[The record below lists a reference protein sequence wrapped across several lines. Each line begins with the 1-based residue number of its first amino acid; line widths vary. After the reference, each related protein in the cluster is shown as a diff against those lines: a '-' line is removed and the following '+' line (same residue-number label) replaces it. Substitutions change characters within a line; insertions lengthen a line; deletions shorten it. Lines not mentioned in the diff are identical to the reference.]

1 MRQRLRG
8 LRVIR
13 AFRREPDEQQK
24 IASATEVMAENII
37 NANVSMGILNPLSS
51 FCLNVAV
58 LVILYLSALRMA
70 TGASAATGGDVLA
83 MIQYVAYIMN
93 SILSAAF
100 AVVMVPHAAVACRR
114 ILRCWTCRMTSGK
127 MGRMGHSTA
136 T

>member
-13 AFRREPDEQQK
+13 AFRREPDEQKK

-37 NANVSMGILNPLSS
+37 KANVSMGILNPLSS

-93 SILSAAF
+93 SIFKCGLCRGHGT
-100 AVVMVPHAAVACRR
+100 PCRR
-114 ILRCWTCRMTSGK
+114 GLPADSPGA
-127 MGRMGHSTA
+127 GPAG
-136 T
+136 